1 VKEWLGALRD
11 LALFAWYFATGLV
24 PSRLRRAAS
33 MLKVSVA
40 RRPQGAAR
48 PAGRPSPRPAP
59 RPKRSLG
66 MRLLPWGIAA
76 LVLWG
81 TAAWGGRHIGEL
93 LLEDPPPAID
103 TLRRSEGPKFS
114 LSSSV
119 RDNSGNVI
127 YSFAE
132 EKREYAKYADISPHV
147 VHGLVAVE
155 DEQFFHHQGLNFQG
169 ILRAALYDAKA
180 SIHARRLV
188 FPQGGSSL
196 TQQLAKQIWVG
207 PARTKERKLKEA
219 LYAIHLEKNFTKE
232 EILEF
237 YLNKVYLGD
246 QRFGVESASQYYF
259 GKSAK
264 DLSLTEGALIAGLPQ
279 APSSLSPRSYPDAA
293 LKRRNHVLD
302 RMAEAGY
309 ETKETVEAAKAQPLG
324 LASTETSGKL
334 YTQQTA
340 AFFVE
345 DVRRQ
350 LMADPD
356 LADRVNTAGL
366 EIDTTIDMA
375 LQREATRAVR
385 EGLRR
390 LDKELSGFRKVPR
403 NLVDEGVDPDTF
415 QHPLWLLPQEEDQVI
430 PGVVLK
436 VEDGEAVVRIGAAT
450 AKADRASIAWTHR
463 KRVEDCLK
471 RGDVAPFRV
480 ERDAAG
486 LIVRL
491 TLEQDPELDAALV
504 AMDAA
509 SGEVVAMVGG
519 YDYQESQFNK
529 ATQAWRQA
537 GSSFKPIYYA
547 TALERGLRPS
557 TTIRDEP
564 TVFIDPWTLEQY
576 MPENYYERTYG
587 QVTLR
592 QALEKS
598 LNIASVRLLN
608 YVGYKHAIQ
617 TAQRCGFTAKL
628 NPYPS
633 MALGAQE
640 VTLLELT
647 SAYSVFPNMGLH
659 VAPTLLRRIRNAKGE
674 ILFEHQPDAKEAITP
689 PVAFQMVQLLRG
701 VVQEGTAQDA
711 QSLHREIAGKTGT
724 TDDYSN
730 AWFIGF
736 SPSLVCGVWVGYE
749 KETKP
754 IGEGMAGARAALPIW
769 IDFMRAYFQGRP
781 EEKFSNPGGV
791 DFVEIDRRTGLVAS
805 VECPED
811 DTILETFTREN
822 RPYATCSAAA
832 HRLISLP
839 PCLQRLSVDEDGTLV
854 VRDEFAL
861 AALDG
866 DASACPVTI
875 DRVAQVM
882 RYGWAAGS
890 QAAEIPYRFGMPE
903 VSSGEVDSLEGL
915 MALSPHASHDG
926 AFHDFDMLDGRTV
939 IISRNEE

>member
-1 VKEWLGALRD
+1 
-11 LALFAWYFATGLV
+11 
-24 PSRLRRAAS
+24 
-33 MLKVSVA
+33 MLKVSVTKG
-40 RRPQGAAR
+40 PQGAMRPPGR
-48 PAGRPSPRPAP
+48 PAPRPAP
-59 RPKRSLG
+59 RQKRPLA
-66 MRLLPWGIAA
+66 MRLLPWAIAA
-76 LVLWG
+76 LVLWVS
-81 TAAWGGRHIGEL
+81 AAWGGRHVGEM

-103 TLRRSEGPKFS
+103 TLRRSDGPKFS
-114 LSSSV
+114 LSSSI
-119 RDNSGNVI
+119 RDNAGNVI
-127 YSFAE
+127 YTLAD
-132 EKREYAKYADISPHV
+132 EKREYAKYADISPYV
-147 VHGLVAVE
+147 VHGLIAVE
-155 DEQFFHHQGLNFQG
+155 DEQFFEHRGLNFQG
-169 ILRAALYDAKA
+169 IARAVVHDAKA
-180 SIHARRLV
+180 SLRAGRPV
-188 FPQGGSSL
+188 FPQGGSSI
-196 TQQLAKQIWVG
+196 TQQLAKQIWLG
-207 PARTKERKLKEA
+207 SERNMERKLQEA
-219 LYAIHLEKNFTKE
+219 LYALHLEKNFTKE
-232 EILEF
+232 EILEL
-237 YLNKVYLGD
+237 YLNKVYLGQ
-246 QRFGVESASQYYF
+246 QRYGVESASQYYF

-264 DLSLTEGALIAGLPQ
+264 DLSLTEGALLAGLPQ
-279 APSSLSPRSYPDAA
+279 APSSLSPKQYPEAA
-293 LKRRNHVLD
+293 MKRRNHVLD
-302 RMAEAGY
+302 RMAVAGFATQ
-309 ETKETVEAAKAQPLG
+309 EEVDLAKAQPLG
-324 LASTETSGKL
+324 LASTEEKGKIDM
-334 YTQQTA
+334 QQA
-340 AFFVE
+340 APFFVE

-350 LMADPD
+350 LMADPEY
-356 LADRVNTAGL
+356 ADRVNTAGL

-390 LDKELSGFRKVPR
+390 LDKALSGLRKVPR
-403 NLVDEGVDPDTF
+403 NLVDEGKDPDTF
-415 QHPLWLLPQEEDQVI
+415 EHPLWLLPQEEDQVI

-436 VEDGEAVVRIGAAT
+436 VEDGEATVRIGESLV
-450 AKADRASIAWTHR
+450 KADRASIGWTKR

-480 ERDAAG
+480 ESRDAAG
-486 LIVRL
+486 LVTKV
-491 TLEQDPELDAALV
+491 TLEQDPELDASLI

-519 YDYQESQFNK
+519 YDYQESEFNK

-557 TTIRDEP
+557 TTILDEP
-564 TVFIDPWTLEQY
+564 TVFVDPWTLEQY
-576 MPENYYERTYG
+576 MPENYYERAYG

-617 TAQRCGFTAKL
+617 TAQRCGFSAKL

-659 VAPTLLRRIRNAKGE
+659 VAPTVIRRIRNAKGE
-674 ILFEHQPDAKEAITP
+674 VLFEHQPEAKEAITP

-701 VVQEGTAQDA
+701 VVRDGTAQDA
-711 QSLHREIAGKTGT
+711 KSLGREVAGKTGT

-730 AWFIGF
+730 AWFVGF

-749 KETKP
+749 KEAKP
-754 IGEGMAGARAALPIW
+754 IGEGYAGAKAALPIW
-769 IDFMRAYFQGRP
+769 IDFMHAYFEGRP

-805 VECPED
+805 VECPPD
-811 DTILETFTREN
+811 DTILEAFTREN
-822 RPYATCSAAA
+822 RPYATCSVAQ
-832 HRLISLP
+832 HRLVSLP
-839 PCLQRLSVDEDGTLV
+839 ACLQRLSVDEDGTLV

-861 AALDG
+861 AALDTDVG
-866 DASACPVTI
+866 ACPVTI

-882 RYGWAAGS
+882 RYGWAAGG
-890 QAAEIPYRFGMPE
+890 QAAEVPYRFGMPE

-926 AFHDFDMLDGRTV
+926 AYHDFDVLDGRTV
-939 IISRNEE
+939 IITRNEE